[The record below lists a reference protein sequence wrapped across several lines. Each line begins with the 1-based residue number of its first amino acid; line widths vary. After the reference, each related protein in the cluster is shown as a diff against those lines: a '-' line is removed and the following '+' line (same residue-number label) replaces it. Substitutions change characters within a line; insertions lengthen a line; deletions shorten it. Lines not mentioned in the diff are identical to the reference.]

1 MGLHAGGDIVKCAL
15 ATASAKLME
24 DCCVP
29 NEKIAIPFLVVTGN
43 TMVFCVTRLLPGS
56 QQPYVRALY
65 NRRLVG
71 HETGRL
77 KIFACFALL
86 LTKQYAAALENY
98 DQSAANALAEAAI
111 KMSTSSKKESSG
123 VAATKGFTKTAKK
136 SKQNESTSSRTTTDA
151 IVGAGGLPL

>member
-15 ATASAKLME
+15 TTASAKLME

-98 DQSAANALAEAAI
+98 DQSAANAAI
-111 KMSTSSKKESSG
+111 EMSSSSKKESSG